1 MDRGLEEVRKV
12 KNQTVLKVKIAPS
25 IIAAN
30 WVDIYSDVERAKRGD
45 FIHVDIMDGHF
56 VPNLTLG
63 PDIAKAI
70 HKLSNKP
77 LDIHLMLE
85 RPDKYIERFV
95 FEGVFRITFHY
106 ESYAILTQTINTIK
120 DFGLKV
126 GIAISP
132 DTPVNRII
140 KVLPEIDQVLVMTVY
155 PGFSGQK
162 LLEWVIS
169 KIYELDDLRKKYG
182 LEFTITADG
191 GINYTNLEKL
201 GPVDEVIMGA
211 GFFTPPQRVI

>member
-1 MDRGLEEVRKV
+1 M
-12 KNQTVLKVKIAPS
+12 KVKIAPS

-30 WVDIYSDVERAKRGD
+30 WVEIYSEVEKAKKGD
-45 FIHVDIMDGHF
+45 FIHVDVMDGHF
-56 VPNLTLG
+56 VPNITLG
-63 PDIAKAI
+63 SDIAKAI
-70 HKLSNKP
+70 YKLSNKP

-106 ESYAILTQTINTIK
+106 ESYAILTQTINIIR

-132 DTPVNRII
+132 DTPVKRII

-162 LLEWVIS
+162 LLEWVIP

-182 LEFTITADG
+182 LNFTITVDG
-191 GINYTNLEKL
+191 GINYDNVEKL
-201 GPVDEVIMGA
+201 GPVDEVVMGA
-211 GFFTPPQRVI
+211 GFFTPPQKVI

>member
-1 MDRGLEEVRKV
+1 M
-12 KNQTVLKVKIAPS
+12 KVKIAPS
-25 IIAAN
+25 IIAVN
-30 WVDIYSDVERAKRGD
+30 WVDIYSDVERAKKGD
-45 FIHVDIMDGHF
+45 FIHVDVMDGHF

-70 HKLSNKP
+70 YKLSAKP

-85 RPDKYIERFV
+85 YPDKYIERFV

-106 ESYAILTQTINTIK
+106 ESNAILTQMINLVK
-120 DFGLKV
+120 GFGLNV

-132 DTPVNRII
+132 YTPVKRIA
-140 KVLPEIDQVLVMTVY
+140 KVLPKIDQVLVMTVY

-162 LLEWVIS
+162 LLEWVIP
-169 KIYELDDLRKKYG
+169 KIYELNDLREKYG
-182 LEFTITADG
+182 LNFTITADG

-201 GPVDEVIMGA
+201 GPVDEVVMGA
-211 GFFTPPQRVI
+211 GFFTPP